1 MANEPT
7 WGELRHPKMR
17 ENPARME
24 VFLEKVKE
32 GDEFSTNQG
41 QFTIS
46 KSEYDKIVKI
56 FLTPKL
62 KVGGVPI
69 KGRLGSKLV
78 DIKYPKEFLK
88 TPEFGGKGAGST
100 VRDEDRALTN
110 LNKQLQNIKLK
121 KKCNY
126 IFIRVKG
133 LTKPI
138 VCAKFASTPGTPK
151 SDFHAEDLDGNMTMF
166 ISHKGAKFSAG
177 GELKSFGQQYGG
189 LTDKGTQNAYR
200 SNRELKNFLE
210 AVAKDHSTRNGYEN
224 PNDFRKVGMSKNQPS
239 YTRAVKNKSVVLKAI
254 YGIDFGK
261 SRGIENVDEYHVGAM
276 KLQEVGDGIYEI
288 KSDFKKNNG
297 DLPSSGSKFQAF
309 YHARFTA
316 ASKPVIQGDTYVRTR
331 FLIVPRAMVP
341 NTTIYV

>member
-17 ENPARME
+17 ENPDRME

-32 GDEFSTNQG
+32 GEEFATNQG
-41 QFTIS
+41 KFTIS

-69 KGRLGSKLV
+69 RGKLGNKLV

-100 VRDEDRALTN
+100 VRDEDRALAN
-110 LNKQLQNIKLK
+110 LNKQLREILNEERVNFIHIK
-121 KKCNY
+121 
-126 IFIRVKG
+126 VKG
-133 LTKPI
+133 LSKPI
-138 VCAKFASTPGTPK
+138 KCAKFVSTPGTPK
-151 SDFHAEDLDGNMTMF
+151 SDFHVEDLDGNMTMF
-166 ISHKGAKFSAG
+166 ISHKGAKFSAS

-189 LTDKGTQNAYR
+189 LTDKGTKNAYR
-200 SNRELKNFLE
+200 LSRELKDFLE
-210 AVAKDHSTRNGYEN
+210 AVAKDHSTRNGYGV
-224 PNDFRKVGMSKNQPS
+224 PADFRKTGMSKGEPS
-239 YTRAVKNKSVVLKAI
+239 YSRAVKDKSVVLKAI

-261 SRGIENVDEYHVGAM
+261 KRGVENVDEYHVGKM
-276 KLQEVGDGIYEI
+276 VIKKINGMYEI
-288 KSDFKKNNG
+288 QSDFKKNNG

-316 ASKPVIQGDTYVRTR
+316 DSKPVIQGNLYLRTR

-341 NTTIYV
+341 RSTIYV